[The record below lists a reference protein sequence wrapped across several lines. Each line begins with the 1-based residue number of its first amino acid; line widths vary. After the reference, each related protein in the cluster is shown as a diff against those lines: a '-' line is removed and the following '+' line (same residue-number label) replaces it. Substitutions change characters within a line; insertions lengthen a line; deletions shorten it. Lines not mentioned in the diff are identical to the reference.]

1 MTTEGL
7 LELARRH
14 NHVIVPPPREATID
28 SCALVMPDGI
38 VAVLVDEER
47 CQTKA
52 EYREKLSHELGHAE
66 RHAFYTR
73 LSAPAARLRAE
84 ETARRWSWRTMVP
97 PDELFRQMERGLRT
111 PWELAEYFNVPQKMV
126 TEAVTYYRDVLG
138 EQK

>member
-1 MTTEGL
+1 MTAVELMELSEKHGHLYINPKKVPGL
-7 LELARRH
+7 NAVSVILPSGTCAWTVSHQGVSESEYLE
-14 NHVIVPPPREATID
+14 
-28 SCALVMPDGI
+28 
-38 VAVLVDEER
+38 AV
-47 CQTKA
+47 
-52 EYREKLSHELGHAE
+52 SHELGHCE
-66 RHAFYTR
+66 THSFYTR

-138 EQK
+138 GQK